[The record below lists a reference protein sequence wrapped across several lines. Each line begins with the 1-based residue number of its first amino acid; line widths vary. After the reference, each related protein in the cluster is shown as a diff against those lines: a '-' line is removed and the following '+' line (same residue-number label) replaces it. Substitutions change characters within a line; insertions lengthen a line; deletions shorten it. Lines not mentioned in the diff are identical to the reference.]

1 MRHPLLAA
9 ALLAVAAVPFARAE
23 EPDPCVDFY
32 GYVNQRWLAA
42 TELPPDRARIG
53 SFDALRIGAARL
65 LEGAL
70 NESLRDPEAEPTPGR
85 RLVAADFAAGMDERA
100 IEARGVAALAPWL
113 DRIAALQS
121 AADLAPLL
129 GALARLQVAAPL
141 QVFVSPDAKDKRR
154 YAIYLRQGGLG
165 LPDRADYLD
174 AGERGQRLRAAYR
187 HYVRQLLEGVG
198 AAPDEATLDALLAF
212 EKALAE
218 ASRPRDQQRDPVAS
232 YNLFSTATLASQA
245 PGFDWA
251 AWLSAYAGA
260 AGGGGRGLIVG
271 EPDFARGLAQL
282 ARSTPPATWRQYLRV
297 RLLDHF
303 APRLPKAFE
312 RASYEFHDATVRG
325 LRQPPPRAERV
336 LNSIGFSPV
345 GEGLGEV
352 YVARAFS
359 PKAQERA
366 LALVADLRAA
376 LAARIERLEW
386 MSAPTKA
393 RAQAKLQALAPKIGR
408 PAEWKRYE
416 GLKFARDDYAG
427 NALVA
432 AQWQTAARLAELDR
446 PVDRARWNTSPH
458 IVNAF
463 AGTLNDIT
471 FPAGILQP
479 PFFDEN
485 ADDAANY
492 GAIGAVI
499 GHEIT
504 HHFDDRGRRFD
515 ADGNL
520 TDWWTPADDAAY
532 RARVDRVAALYEG
545 FEAAPGHRVNGRLT
559 LGENVSDLSGV
570 QIAYDALQ
578 IARRRSG
585 KAEDRESAQRFFA
598 AYATLWRSKQRIEAV
613 INQVRTD
620 PHSPGPFRVLG
631 PLANTPA
638 FAAAFQCKPGTPM
651 AAAEPITVW

>member
-1 MRHPLLAA
+1 MRKPLLAA
-9 ALLAVAAVPFARAE
+9 ALLAAGASLAHADDA
-23 EPDPCVDFY
+23 DPCVDFY
-32 GYVNQRWLAA
+32 GFVNQKWLAA

-70 NESLRDPEAEPTPGR
+70 NEAARDPAAEPTPGR
-85 RLVAADFAAGMDERA
+85 RLVAADYAAGMDERT

-113 DRIAALQS
+113 DRIAALQT
-121 AADLAPLL
+121 AADLPPLL

-141 QVFVSPDAKDKRR
+141 QVFVAPDAKDKRR
-154 YAIYLRQGGLG
+154 YAINVRQGGLG
-165 LPDRADYLD
+165 LPDREDYFD
-174 AGERGQRLRAAYR
+174 EGERGRRLRAAYR
-187 HYVRQLLEGVG
+187 GYARQLLEGVG
-198 AAPDEATLDALLAF
+198 AAPDDAALDALMAF
-212 EKALAE
+212 EKSLAE
-218 ASRPRDQQRDPVAS
+218 ASRPRVQQRDPVAS
-232 YNLFSTATLASQA
+232 YNPFTAATLAAQA

-251 AWLSAYAGA
+251 AWLAAYAGEA
-260 AGGGGRGLIVG
+260 ARGNRGVIVG
-271 EPDFARGLAQL
+271 EPDFVRGLAQL
-282 ARSTPPATWRQYLRV
+282 AKSTPPATWRHYLRV
-297 RLLDHF
+297 RLLDNL
-303 APRLPKAFE
+303 APRLPQAFE
-312 RASYEFHDATVRG
+312 RASFEFHDATVRG
-325 LRQPPPRAERV
+325 LRQPPRRAERV

-366 LALVADLRAA
+366 LALVADLRSA
-376 LAARIERLEW
+376 LAARIDRLDW

-393 RAQAKLQALAPKIGR
+393 RAQAKLQALVPKIGR
-408 PAEWKRYE
+408 PAEWRRYE
-416 GLKFARDDYAG
+416 GLKLARDDYAG
-427 NALVA
+427 NSLAVA
-432 AQWQTAARLAELDR
+432 EWQTAERLAELDR
-446 PVDRARWNTSPH
+446 PVDRRRWNTSPH

-463 AGTLNDIT
+463 AGGLNDIT

-485 ADDAANY
+485 ADDAVNY

-520 TDWWTPADDAAY
+520 SDWWTPADDAAY
-532 RARVDRVAALYEG
+532 RARVDRVAALYDG

-570 QIAYDALQ
+570 QIAFDALQ
-578 IARRRSG
+578 IARRRS
-585 KAEDRESAQRFFA
+585 AARDDDRAAAQRFFV

-631 PLANTPA
+631 PLAQTPA
-638 FAAAFQCKPGTPM
+638 FAAAFQCKPGAPM
-651 AAAEPITVW
+651 AAAQPITVW